1 MFENI
6 IITENKITIFN
17 INNKLS
23 PYLYIYIFIYNLVFV
38 YYQL

>member
-6 IITENKITIFN
+6 IITENKRTIFN

-23 PYLYIYIFIYNLVFV
+23 PYLYIYIYIYL
-38 YYQL
+38 